1 MSTISN
7 YHRINAA
14 FEKAVILLQENLQY
28 LANSGKVSAKFI
40 SMQNN
45 IIRAIIDYQHKTEKI
60 LGELE
65 WENLEL
71 ANGKVKELEQLKR
84 DKKALE
90 AICIIHGITDLPVWF
105 EMSEKHLVH
114 QAISDFKENIT
125 TLPYELR
132 LRFEALPKSERDFLD
147 KILYKKYYEEMEELK
162 RKIEFYKQKKNGS

>member
-28 LANSGKVSAKFI
+28 LANSGKVSTKFI

-65 WENLEL
+65 WENIKL
-71 ANGKVKELEQLKR
+71 AKGKVKELEQLK
-84 DKKALE
+84 KNKEALE
-90 AICIIHGITDLPVWF
+90 AICIIHGITDLPVWL
-105 EMSEKHLVH
+105 EMGTKHLVQ

-132 LRFEALPKSERDFLD
+132 LRFEALSPSEQSFLD

>member
-1 MSTISN
+1 MSYSSN
-7 YHRINAA
+7 YQNINSA
-14 FEKAVILLQENLQY
+14 FEKAVVLLQDNLQF

-45 IIRAIIDYQHKTEKI
+45 IIRAIIEYQQKTENI
-60 LGELE
+60 IGELE
-65 WENLEL
+65 WENTKL
-71 ANGKVKELEQLKR
+71 AKGKVKELEQLKR

-132 LRFEALPKSERDFLD
+132 LRFEALPQSERDFLD

-162 RKIEFYKQKKNGS
+162 QKIEFYKQQKNGS